1 MEEDRRRLLHL
12 LLKYRIDI
20 MIMSGPF
27 IITVRG
33 YWLVGPDVTAD
44 FFDDSVGIT
53 SEGWYLTTPPRSGW
67 EYRDGRGYWPSDD
80 TLLFLPGGPGK
91 EL

>member
-1 MEEDRRRLLHL
+1 
-12 LLKYRIDI
+12 
-20 MIMSGPF
+20 MSGPF
-27 IITVRG
+27 IITEYRFW
-33 YWLVGPDVTAD
+33 YVGSDVTVKLRDAR
-44 FFDDSVGIT
+44 VGIA
-53 SEGWYLTTPPRSGW
+53 SKEEDLTTPPRSGW